1 MDRDPSYQALMGNPF
16 FAPSQAV
23 QSTLTGDALPIQSDR
38 PNYWAIAGLSVGALL
53 LLMLK

>member
-23 QSTLTGDALPIQSDR
+23 QSTLTGDASPAESSP
-38 PNYWAIAGLSVGALL
+38 PNYVASVALGVAAIAV
-53 LLMLK
+53 LMIK